1 MKEDYL
7 RLLMNIY
14 NLHLHLQ
21 LLMAR
26 LGGLARLGEISPSLK
41 KLLQKYNAFIW
52 GASQPT

>member
-41 KLLQKYNAFIW
+41 KLLQKYNAFI
-52 GASQPT
+52 